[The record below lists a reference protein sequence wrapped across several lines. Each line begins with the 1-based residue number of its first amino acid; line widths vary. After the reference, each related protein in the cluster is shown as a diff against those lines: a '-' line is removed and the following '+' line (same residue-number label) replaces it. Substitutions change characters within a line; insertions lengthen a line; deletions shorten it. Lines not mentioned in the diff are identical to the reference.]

1 MPNRKRPDSSLITS
15 HTWPGYD
22 VLPRFVQR
30 HRRSLLDSIHDPIP
44 TMNIPAFPRPIRV
57 FHPGLNSQ
65 QFRNLW
71 RIALLFWLIAVS
83 AGLTTTGRIAASE
96 SPNVVVIFADD
107 LGYGDVSCY
116 GATKIKTPNMDRLAA
131 EGIRL
136 TDAHSAASLCSPS
149 RYGLLT
155 GRSPWRLHKKGNGYR
170 LSSDQMNIA
179 AFLKES
185 GYTSAAIGK
194 WHLGYSKDW
203 NRLPI
208 TGPLE
213 VGFDYHFGV
222 PSNHNDSTRAFI
234 ENHDLVGRKPGQ
246 PYRIVKGQDFPD
258 GLESPRVEDQVDTTL
273 TRKAIDFIRRNAQRP
288 FFLYFTP
295 CAPHTHVTP
304 AAQFRGT
311 SKAGLFGDHVQELDA
326 HVGEI
331 LDTLDDLGIAQN
343 TLVIFTSDNGS
354 TPKDFKGT
362 QNVHLNLADDSGEVR
377 RKFKTA
383 KADAKKMGHVTN
395 GPWRDGKG
403 YSYEGGHRIPFIA
416 RWPGMITPGTTSD
429 KTINLTDV
437 FATIADVV
445 DRDLPADAAEDSISA
460 LPLLLGQRTEIP
472 HREAVFIL
480 GNGKDSAVAVC
491 TGTWKLIYRYG
502 SDEDRGHELYDLSK
516 DPSESHDVAQQY
528 PEIVERLA
536 DAYRSAENAGRT
548 RP

>member
-1 MPNRKRPDSSLITS
+1 MS
-15 HTWPGYD
+15 
-22 VLPRFVQR
+22 
-30 HRRSLLDSIHDPIP
+30 IP
-44 TMNIPAFPRPIRV
+44 TFPRPNRV
-57 FHPGLNSQ
+57 THLRLNSQ
-65 QFRNLW
+65 RFQHLW
-71 RIALLFWLIAVS
+71 HIAALFWLIVAS
-83 AGLTTTGRIAASE
+83 AGLMTTGRIAASE

-179 AFLKES
+179 AFLKDS

-258 GLESPRVEDQVDTTL
+258 GLESPRVDDQVDTTL

-304 AAQFRGT
+304 AAKYRGT

-362 QNVHLNLADDSGEVR
+362 QNVHLNLADDSGDVR

-429 KTINLTDV
+429 ETINLTDV

-460 LPLLLGQRTEIP
+460 LPLLLGKRPEIP
-472 HREAVFIL
+472 GREAVFIL

-516 DPSESHDVAQQY
+516 DPSESHDVTRQY
-528 PEIVERLA
+528 AEIVERLA
-536 DAYRSAENAGRT
+536 DAYRSAEAAGHT